1 MSLLSTKAVLK
12 EIEYMQEH
20 SDSVDELLGRISGL
34 LEINYGDKEGILR
47 LNEAEEYNK
56 VTEHLRLEVFDIDRF
71 VKVNDCKCVTNPRA
85 FIRPGIPSD
94 DGLLS
99 NEIFGLTMDERSGVF
114 GYIDLHGYFID
125 PSCYKAWVRINPRI
139 KDIVHGTK
147 RFKVDKK
154 GQLVE
159 DPEGNT
165 GIVWLKSICDQLKF
179 EKKDS
184 ITRDISRQYV
194 EMNRNNMW
202 INKYI
207 VIPPFYRDKNTQST
221 DRSVGLGGVNKL
233 YSNLIIATNALKE
246 TQDYLFNPEDAMY
259 ARVQEYILNI
269 YNWFCG
275 NTDKTIKTDMGTGLS
290 GKFGLI
296 QGAALSKT
304 ANYTSRLVISAPE
317 LKVERPEDMM
327 VNFDKSAI
335 PISTCLADFKDFIIF
350 NAKRFFE
357 NEFMGKTNY
366 PVFANKEQTKIEYYE
381 LDDPMIE
388 FSDERI
394 KHEMDRFLH
403 GYNNRFVP
411 IEAPLKDAPRKFY
424 MGFSGIPNNN
434 PEAIFHR
441 YLTWLDVFFIAAHQS
456 VKDKQVLITR
466 FPINLKSVA

>member
-1 MSLLSTKAVLK
+1 MALLSTESVLK
-12 EIEYMQEH
+12 EIEYAQEH
-20 SDSVDELLGRISGL
+20 SSDYEELLGRISSL
-34 LEINYGDKEGILR
+34 LECNYGDKNGFLR

-56 VTEHLRLEVFDIDRF
+56 VIEHLRLEVFDIDKF

-85 FIRPGIPSD
+85 FIRPGIPSN

-99 NEIFGLTMDERSGVF
+99 NEIFGLTMDERSGIF

-125 PSCYKAWVRINPRI
+125 PSCYKAWCRINPKI
-139 KDIVHGTK
+139 KSIVHGEK

-159 DPEGNT
+159 DPEGET
-165 GIVWLKSICDQLKF
+165 GIKWLKSICDQLKF

-194 EMNRNNMW
+194 EMNRHNMW
-202 INKYI
+202 IDKYI
-207 VIPPFYRDKNTQST
+207 VIPPFYRDKNTTT

-233 YSNLIIATNALKE
+233 YSNLIIASNALKE
-246 TQDYLFNPEDAMY
+246 TQDYLLNPEDSMY

-275 NTDKTIKTDMGTGLS
+275 NADKTIKTDMGTGLS
-290 GKFGLI
+290 GKFGLV
-296 QGAALSKT
+296 QAAALSKT

-327 VNFDKSAI
+327 VTFEKSAI
-335 PISTCLADFKDFIIF
+335 PIATCLADFKDFIIF
-350 NAKRFFE
+350 NVKRFFE
-357 NEFMGKTNY
+357 NEFMGKTNWAVY
-366 PVFANKEQTKIEYYE
+366 NKDYTKLDYYE
-381 LDDPMIE
+381 LDDPLIE

-411 IEAPLKDAPRKFY
+411 IPVPLKNAPKQYHLQFA
-424 MGFSGIPNNN
+424 GVPNNN
-434 PEAIFHR
+434 PESVFHR
-441 YLTWLDVFFIAAHQS
+441 DLTWLDVFFIAAHQS

-466 FPINLKSVA
+466 FPINLESVA